1 MSLENTEGFEI
12 HTHTYIYTYIHK
24 TVIYTFTVT
33 KQYKCTKV

>member
-12 HTHTYIYTYIHK
+12 HTHTHIHK

-33 KQYKCTKV
+33 KL